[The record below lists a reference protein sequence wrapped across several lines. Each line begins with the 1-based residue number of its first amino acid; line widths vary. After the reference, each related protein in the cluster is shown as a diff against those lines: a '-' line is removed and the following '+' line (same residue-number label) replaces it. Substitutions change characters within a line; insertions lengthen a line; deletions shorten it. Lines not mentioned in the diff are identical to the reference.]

1 MVRMLVILAAMR
13 QLPRIILYVFAG
25 IVLIQ
30 CSRKTPIPPKSDTR
44 AAVIALAPF
53 LQQILHSQQEQ
64 PVYYYAPDS
73 LYLLAALTN
82 SGYQVQLM
90 ATEENINRLSNMSEF
105 EGAVSNTVVLAPTG
119 LKAGTQLPGTI
130 LFDRP
135 LNHFQPDYLD
145 LLLSQSM
152 TILPSGGRIILLQ
165 TKKQSQAAQ
174 KQTATLREKTTFSRS
189 ITDSTHSTVF
199 DLLILEK

>member
-1 MVRMLVILAAMR
+1 MLVILAAMR

-90 ATEENINRLSNMSEF
+90 ATEENINRLSNMPEF
-105 EGAVSNTVVLAPTG
+105 EGSVSNMVVLAPTG

-135 LNHFQPDYLD
+135 LSQFQPDYLD

-152 TILPSGGRIILLQ
+152 AILPSGGRIILLQ

-174 KQTATLREKTTFSRS
+174 KQTATLREKTAFSRS